1 MPKLLAID
9 TSSSITW
16 IALCL
21 EGEIKEYRTGEPRQ
35 AAQQLLPLIQAAFS
49 EASIGAIDL
58 DGIVVVTGPG
68 SFTGLRIG
76 IGVAQGISVA
86 NSTSLIGVSS
96 LALMAQTGVTP
107 TESADFLVC
116 IPARDDEVYFGAY
129 KYDGS
134 TLVLLDRERVVELK
148 AGSPQLSL
156 PERKWT
162 GIGEAWQNQSQLEE
176 LFGVSVSNRNITA
189 KTSMNDLCVIG
200 LDKLSR
206 GETLLSEQLLPNYVK
221 EQLDYG

>member
-9 TSSSITW
+9 TSSSITR

-21 EGEIKEYRTGEPRQ
+21 EGEIKEYRPGEPRQ
-35 AAQQLLPLIQAAFS
+35 AAQQLLPLLQNAFS
-49 EASIGAIDL
+49 EASIGASDL
-58 DGIVVVTGPG
+58 DGSVLVTGPG

-134 TLVLLDRERVVELK
+134 TLKLLDRERVLELK

-176 LFGVSVSNRNITA
+176 LFGVSVSNRNKTA

-221 EQLDYG
+221 GHLDYG